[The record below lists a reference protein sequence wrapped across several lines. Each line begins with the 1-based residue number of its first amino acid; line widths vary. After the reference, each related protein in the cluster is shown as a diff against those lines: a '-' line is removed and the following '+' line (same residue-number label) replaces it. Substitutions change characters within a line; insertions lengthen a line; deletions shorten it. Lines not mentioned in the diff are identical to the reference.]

1 MSNPARKAPVR
12 RVRTGAAKAPTPK
25 TAHISPPPPHL
36 LCHGDGLAALGK
48 LCQKLTSVGKSAE
61 LVELTDQDARLIKC
75 YGEGLLL
82 RARQTFARAR
92 VMEEAARV
100 RALKEGARVAQSLGK
115 AQGQ

>member
-1 MSNPARKAPVR
+1 MR

-25 TAHISPPPPHL
+25 TAHISPPPPPNL

-75 YGEGLLL
+75 HGEGLLL

-100 RALKEGARVAQSLGK
+100 RTLEEGVRAAQPLAK
-115 AQGQ
+115 AKATGQ